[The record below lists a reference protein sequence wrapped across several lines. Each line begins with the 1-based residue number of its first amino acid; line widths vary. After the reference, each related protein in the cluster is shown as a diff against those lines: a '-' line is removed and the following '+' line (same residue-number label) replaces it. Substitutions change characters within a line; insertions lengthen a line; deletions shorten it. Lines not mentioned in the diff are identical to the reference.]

1 MDGDSSMKIRNA
13 GSEFEYA
20 VGLAYDVSHQEAPHV
35 VVKGE
40 GHTADEV
47 VRIARRFGVPVV
59 ERGEISE
66 LLSGIPLDERIPEDL
81 YEAVALILCE
91 LKAFQ

>member
-1 MDGDSSMKIRNA
+1 MDDNSLRTRRRE

-20 VGLAYDVSHQEAPHV
+20 VGLAYDGSNEEAPHV

-40 GHTADEV
+40 GYTADEV

>member
-1 MDGDSSMKIRNA
+1 MNSDSSRKIRSA

-20 VGLAYDVSHQEAPHV
+20 VGLAYDVSNQEAPHV
-35 VVKGE
+35 
-40 GHTADEV
+40 
-47 VRIARRFGVPVV
+47 
-59 ERGEISE
+59 E

>member
-1 MDGDSSMKIRNA
+1 MHSRSPTKTRDTR
-13 GSEFEYA
+13 SEFEYA
-20 VGLAYDVSHQEAPHV
+20 VGLAYDAGELEPPHV

-40 GHTADEV
+40 GYTADEV

-59 ERGEISE
+59 DRGEISE

-91 LKAFQ
+91 LQAFQ

>member
-1 MDGDSSMKIRNA
+1 MNSDSSRKIRSA

-20 VGLAYDVSHQEAPHV
+20 VGLAYDVSNQEAPHV

-59 ERGEISE
+59 EKGEISE